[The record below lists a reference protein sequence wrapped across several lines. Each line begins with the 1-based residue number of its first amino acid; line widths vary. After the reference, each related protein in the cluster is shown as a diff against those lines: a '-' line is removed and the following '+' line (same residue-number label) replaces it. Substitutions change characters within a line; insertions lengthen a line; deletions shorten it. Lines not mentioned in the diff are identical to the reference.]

1 MAATKDSVL
10 EACSEVV
17 DPELQLSLVELGL
30 IYDVRLEQN
39 DDGLHC
45 EIDLTLTS
53 PGCPVAPEIMAALH
67 RSALSAEGV
76 DSVHINLVWAPRW
89 DPRIHASEDAQ
100 MDMGIF

>member
-1 MAATKDSVL
+1 MAATKDTVL
-10 EACSEVV
+10 DACSEVV
-17 DPELQLSLVELGL
+17 DPELQLSLVDLGL
-30 IYDVRLEQN
+30 IYDVRIEEKDEGN
-39 DDGLHC
+39 HC

-67 RSALSAEGV
+67 RAALTTDGV